1 MNVQEILEILKLAN
15 KLRVKLFVEDGKL
28 GMKKDKASSIPTEFV
43 ASVKANKDHL
53 IQFLEREEFA
63 FNGEPSH
70 QVVIAVGD
78 RPDHLPLSFTQER
91 LWIVDKLDGSIQ
103 YHLPALLRVSGA
115 LDLAVLSSSLRAVVA
130 RHESLRTIFYEEDGN
145 AYQRII
151 SAENFSITEL
161 SPALFDNGL
170 VSKTTL
176 SELLAIPFDLSSDY
190 MIRASHLS
198 LDSDDHVLLLE
209 MHHIASDGWS
219 IPLLVKELESI
230 YSAQLLGEQA
240 NLPLLPIQY
249 ADYSLWQRNY
259 LQGGLLES
267 KLDYWVTHLD
277 GVEVLSLPTDY
288 PRPPVQQTDGSR
300 HRFEI
305 GSELTK
311 ELRSICH
318 DQGATLFMV
327 LLSMYKILLSKYS
340 GQSDICVGVP
350 IANRDQTE
358 VSSLIGFFVNTLAL
372 RSEVGQDLSYLAFLS
387 QIKEMTLSGYSHQDV
402 PFERVVDRVVRTR
415 DLSRTPLFQTMFVLQ
430 NNEQV
435 VDVHLGDNK
444 VSFVDFSSGTSKFDL
459 EFIAV
464 EHEDHLALEIEYS
477 TALFKQETIER
488 MSFHFKELIQSILE
502 NQNAPIGSFNHA
514 SRIGAYTFVR

>member
-1 MNVQEILEILKLAN
+1 MVPVFYKEIEEIPLSHNGKRNKKLLPKIELADIQEEVVYVAPNNEIEEKLVSIWEEMLSVEKVSVNSSFFDLGGSSLSAMRLIGNIRETFKVEIALKSIFEHSTVAALATLISGQEQGVQ
-15 KLRVKLFVEDGKL
+15 V
-28 GMKKDKASSIPTEFV
+28 SIP
-43 ASVKANKDHL
+43 
-53 IQFLEREEFA
+53 
-63 FNGEPSH
+63 
-70 QVVIAVGD
+70 IAG

-190 MIRASHLS
+190 MIRASLLS

-340 GQSDICVGVP
+340 
-350 IANRDQTE
+350 
-358 VSSLIGFFVNTLAL
+358 
-372 RSEVGQDLSYLAFLS
+372 
-387 QIKEMTLSGYSHQDV
+387 
-402 PFERVVDRVVRTR
+402 
-415 DLSRTPLFQTMFVLQ
+415 
-430 NNEQV
+430 
-435 VDVHLGDNK
+435 
-444 VSFVDFSSGTSKFDL
+444 
-459 EFIAV
+459 
-464 EHEDHLALEIEYS
+464 
-477 TALFKQETIER
+477 
-488 MSFHFKELIQSILE
+488 
-502 NQNAPIGSFNHA
+502 
-514 SRIGAYTFVR
+514 